1 MKHTPFWSET
11 GGLGALTPACGAQV
25 GYPGYPVDI
34 RIGNLSPSI
43 SAFPLSQNGCRSA
56 TVTTQYYP

>member
-34 RIGNLSPSI
+34 RVGNLSPSNP
-43 SAFPLSQNGCRSA
+43 AFPLSQNGYRSA
-56 TVTTQYYP
+56 ARPTQ

>member
-34 RIGNLSPSI
+34 RIGNLSPEK
-43 SAFPLSQNGCRSA
+43 PLILPKVAYSNDLLA
-56 TVTTQYYP
+56 NL